1 MREEALIGTWAI
13 NRKITVSLNKRFKVL
28 YERIMFTLITRP
40 QAIGHD
46 VSGSLSKCSQFS
58 LCI

>member
-1 MREEALIGTWAI
+1 MREEALIGTCAI
-13 NRKITVSLNKRFKVL
+13 NRKITVSLNKGLKSCI
-28 YERIMFTLITRP
+28 ERIMFTLITRP
-40 QAIGHD
+40 QAVGHD